1 MLNKNASIASFKNV
15 QMSLPVFN
23 KGRISVLKE
32 EHMSDVIE
40 LYTQSFCDCEPLCK
54 HLHITYDE
62 FRPFAKEVVEKAII
76 DGLSVVGL
84 DAEGKVIG
92 CVMAE
97 DMVNRLKTSR
107 EYPFLKPIRVLLE
120 TLSKPFIEKQYR
132 PNCIVHIWITAVAE
146 EIQGLGLST
155 ILNNACVALALQ
167 HGFSYVF
174 AEFTSVVN
182 ERHMNRFPEYMKC
195 ELRFKD
201 FLLEGKRPFATLE
214 GEASAYICSA
224 APHVRL
230 ADIELCLVK

>member
-1 MLNKNASIASFKNV
+1 MLNKNAEMPSFKNV

-32 EHMSDVIE
+32 EHLKEVVE
-40 LYTQSFCDCEPLCK
+40 LYSKVFCEDEPLCK
-54 HLHITYDE
+54 HLHIAPEE
-62 FRPFAKEVVEKAII
+62 FKPFAKEVVEKAVI

-84 DAEGKVIG
+84 DAEGRVIG
-92 CVMAE
+92 FVLAE
-97 DMVNRLKTSR
+97 DIVNRVKTR
-107 EYPFLKPIRVLLE
+107 EYKMLRPVLALLE

-132 PNCIVHIWITAVAE
+132 PNSIVHIWVTAVAE

-195 ELRFKD
+195 ELPFKD
-201 FLLEGKRPFATLE
+201 FLLDGKRPFATLE
-214 GEASAYICSA
+214 GEASAYVCSA